1 MALEKA
7 TIEKFADQDPDAR
20 SKSESIQ
27 VLFNPT
33 EYQLA
38 QSNQFAEVAVPGLS
52 APLLQFG
59 RGNARTLT
67 MQLFFDTYEEGIDV
81 RDYTN
86 RVLKLLAIDS
96 HLHAP
101 PICRFVWGDLVFI
114 CVLEQANQRFTL
126 FLDNGT
132 PVRATMDVTL
142 KEFLDRTKQA
152 ANQQSADFDKTH
164 IVQKDEAMFHLAN
177 RYFGDPAQWRLI
189 AEHNGIDN
197 PLVLTPGKALKIPA
211 ITERTMERGRGTH

>member
-7 TIEKFADQDPDAR
+7 IIENYIGQP
-20 SKSESIQ
+20 ESIE

-38 QSNQFAEVAVPGLS
+38 TSNQFAEVAVPGLG

-67 MQLFFDTYEEGIDV
+67 MQLFFDTYEKRTDV
-81 RDYTN
+81 RIYT
-86 RVLKLLAIDS
+86 KKIISLLAIDS

-101 PICRFVWGDLVFI
+101 PICKFVWGHLIFI

-126 FLDNGT
+126 FLSDGT
-132 PVRATMDVTL
+132 PVRATMDVTF
-142 KEFLDRTKQA
+142 KEFWDETEQGGRL
-152 ANQQSADFDKTH
+152 QSADFDKTH
-164 IVQKDEAMFHLAN
+164 IVTRGEQLFHLAN
-177 RYFGDPAQWRLI
+177 LYFGDPALWRII
-189 AEHNGIDN
+189 AEENGIDD
-197 PLVLTPGKALKIPA
+197 PLGGLSPGKALRIPA
-211 ITERTMERGRGTH
+211 ITNGSMERNRGTR